1 MGQKKIQPRKREVVS
16 IEKIMLMTV
25 DEFGEKEKR
34 ENFVRQSWREDGGCF
49 ADRMTPYGEHVI
61 QTSTNVVS

>member
-34 ENFVRQSWREDGGCF
+34 ENFVRQSW
-49 ADRMTPYGEHVI
+49 
-61 QTSTNVVS
+61 